1 MPVVSPELLAVVR
14 AQRKEDERIAWAMC
28 PDPEA
33 FAPSEK
39 SSKRAK
45 RWDATAILGGGYAG
59 LAAGAMTI
67 RSGDFRWLL
76 IPLAL
81 FLLVMGAYAVVWW
94 RRARERRTIEG
105 TVYVLTTRRAM
116 ILQTYPAVRFREISI
131 DSIADVAL
139 TNQQYELADLEFTAK
154 TSGAPLM
161 VFRGVSEPERAR
173 KQIMK
178 VLGDPGAADREIAN
192 SEAYLQAMHKFA
204 RSVQFGGS

>member
-14 AQRKEDERIAWAMC
+14 AQRKQDERIAWAMC

-39 SSKRAK
+39 SLKRSK
-45 RWDATAILGGGYAG
+45 RWDAVAILGGGYAA

-81 FLLVMGAYAVVWW
+81 FLLIMSAYAVVWW
-94 RRARERRTIEG
+94 RRARDQRAIEG

-116 ILQTYPAVRFREISI
+116 TVHAYPKVNVQEIPI
-131 DSIADVAL
+131 EPIADVVI
-139 TNQQYELADLEFTAK
+139 TPMPYELADLTFTAK
-154 TSGAPLM
+154 ESGAPLM
-161 VFRGVSEPERAR
+161 VFRGVSEADRAR

-178 VLGDPGAADREIAN
+178 VLGDPHAADREIAN